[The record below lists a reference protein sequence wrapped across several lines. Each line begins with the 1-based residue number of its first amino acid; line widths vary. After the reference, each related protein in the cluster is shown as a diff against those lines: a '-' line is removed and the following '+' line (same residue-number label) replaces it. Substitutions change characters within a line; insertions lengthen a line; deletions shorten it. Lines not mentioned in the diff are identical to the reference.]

1 MMSQTEFNKKY
12 KSYKERYTA
21 IRDKTTKLQE
31 QSKQRKD
38 QADSIGAFM
47 FELHEI
53 ENPITTFD
61 NKLWISVIESIT
73 VKNNGTL
80 LFRFRNGMEIEG

>member
-1 MMSQTEFNKKY
+1 M
-12 KSYKERYTA
+12 
-21 IRDKTTKLQE
+21 RDKTAKLQE

-47 FELHEI
+47 FELYET
-53 ENPITTFD
+53 ENPITAFD

>member
-1 MMSQTEFNKKY
+1 MADRRAVITIRSSQERERNPLVIVEENASNTMS
-12 KSYKERYTA
+12 
-21 IRDKTTKLQE
+21 
-31 QSKQRKD
+31 

-47 FELHEI
+47 FELHET

-80 LFRFRNGMEIEG
+80 LFRFRNGMGIEG